1 MLTERRYLVLTKSHV
16 TPTSISSAFAR
27 RDEVS
32 QRRADVGGQGHP
44 QDRRDT
50 HRHTIVP
57 AGLDGQ
63 NVVAVDCLTS
73 SCERN
78 TQCALASLVSG
89 RETDKPVA
97 DANSSS
103 MQAEVMRIRLEEPIE
118 EDIVN
123 VADDVHRRSRWI
135 AVPKRGS

>member
-1 MLTERRYLVLTKSHV
+1 MLTERRYFVLNKSHV
-16 TPTSISSAFAR
+16 TPTFISSAFAR

-32 QRRADVGGQGHP
+32 QRTADVGGQGHA

-50 HRHTIVP
+50 HRHAIVP
-57 AGLDGQ
+57 AGFDGQ
-63 NVVAVDCLTS
+63 NVVAVDCLTN

-78 TQCALASLVSG
+78 TQCALTSLVSG
-89 RETDKPVA
+89 RETDKSVS

-103 MQAEVMRIRLEEPIE
+103 VQAEVMRICLEEPIK

-123 VADDVHRRSRWI
+123 ITDDVHRGTRWI
-135 AVPKRGS
+135 AVPKRGP